1 MKNLIESKE
10 YTIGKK
16 TEQIGRLQSHYSQS
30 IAEIQEF
37 LDGKKSA
44 VAVTSG
50 LEYLSVWY
58 HWNFI
63 EKFLKENK
71 VDYELL
77 SNSTLFGI
85 ESNNVRY
92 FLGKKVETYRQAL
105 QFDKAIKHLAQ
116 GLLLGWD
123 EIAIKYGHVLIEM
136 LYGKQYNG
144 WNPAYKHVWFM
155 LELFCK
161 WQGIELDQS
170 KLNSPDDLAPYNKAL
185 EHWDTKDLNLL
196 AQLVD
201 ELSIFHIEQSDED
214 EYKDRTPDFASSD
227 YFVFA
232 IEIVLWLNI
241 RSRLGL
247 PKYQPNNDLMQL
259 TINSWHLT
267 PQIVPQIELL
277 KESKYKLLQDY
288 PGIDFEI

>member
-16 TEQIGRLQSHYSQS
+16 TEQIGRLHSHYSQS
-30 IAEIQEF
+30 IEEIQEF

-58 HWNFI
+58 HWSFI
-63 EKFLKENK
+63 EKYLKENK

-77 SNSTLFGI
+77 SKSTLFGI

-92 FLGKKVETYRQAL
+92 FLGKKVETYKQAV

-116 GLLLGWD
+116 GLLLGWE
-123 EIAIKYGHVLIEM
+123 EIAIKYGNVLIAM

-144 WNPAYKHVWFM
+144 WNAAYKHVWFM

-161 WQGIELDQS
+161 WQGIELDKS
-170 KLNSPDDLAPYNKAL
+170 RLNFPADLGLYSKAL

-196 AQLVD
+196 TQLVD

-241 RSRLGL
+241 RTRLGL
-247 PKYQPNNDLMQL
+247 PEYQPSNDLMKL
-259 TINSWHLT
+259 TINRWQITPHLL
-267 PQIVPQIELL
+267 PQIELI

-288 PGIDFEI
+288 PGVDFEI